1 MSLSKSTKTLEKYLG
16 PAPGFIVAGR
26 MTTNDDFRRP
36 FRISFVTYQLVID
49 IKAPKN
55 DDSMTTSGRHWD
67 DFRTT

>member
-36 FRISFVTYQLVID
+36 FSD
-49 IKAPKN
+49 K
-55 DDSMTTSGRHWD
+55 
-67 DFRTT
+67 FRYRSTCYREKGAQK